1 MVFMSRACFASK
13 LIDWLL
19 TELESPVW
27 SRCPGRAGMDVWDI
41 FGDWP
46 DGERRFGRPE
56 EGWA

>member
-1 MVFMSRACFASK
+1 MSRACFASK